1 MPKALSIGGLVV
13 GAFVDLVACLVDP
26 VAAYG
31 AEKLPVSVIAVL
43 DAQRVLRDS
52 KAGRDI
58 RRQIDAYRKAYQAEI
73 KAEETKL
80 RATEEELKR
89 QRTVLAPD
97 VFEKRRRDFEERV
110 ISLQRRVQDRTRA
123 LDRAF
128 DGAMQELRK
137 PLIPLVRDL
146 TKQLGYNVVVDNS
159 QVLMVLEGRDITET
173 VIAHLDQRIA
183 SVKVPDPAGK

>member
-1 MPKALSIGGLVV
+1 MPKARSIGGLVV
-13 GAFVDLVACLVDP
+13 GTFVALVACLVDP
-26 VAAYG
+26 VAVYG
-31 AEKLPVSVIAVL
+31 AEKLPVPVIAVL
-43 DAQRVLRDS
+43 DAQRVLRES

-58 RRQIDAYRKAYQAEI
+58 RRQIDTYRKAYQAEI
-73 KAEETKL
+73 KVEEAKL
-80 RATEEELKR
+80 REMEEELKR
-89 QRTVLAPD
+89 QRAVLAPK

-137 PLIPLVRDL
+137 PLIPLVRNL
-146 TKQLGYNVVVDNS
+146 TRQLGYNVVIDNS
-159 QVLMVLEGRDITET
+159 QVLMVLKGRDITET
-173 VIAHLDQRIA
+173 VIAHLDKRIA

>member
-1 MPKALSIGGLVV
+1 MPKALSIGGLVL
-13 GAFVDLVACLVDP
+13 GSFVASVASLVDP
-26 VAAYG
+26 VAVHG
-31 AEKLPVSVIAVL
+31 AEKLPVAVIAVL
-43 DAQRVLRDS
+43 DNQRVLRES

-73 KAEETKL
+73 KGEEAKL
-80 RATEEELKR
+80 RETEDELKR
-89 QRTVLAPD
+89 QRAVLAPKI
-97 VFEKRRRDFEERV
+97 FEKRRRDFEARV

-128 DGAMQELRK
+128 DNAMQELRK

-146 TKQLGYNVVVDNS
+146 TRRLGYNLVVDNS
-159 QVLMVLEGRDITET
+159 QVLMVLKGRDITET
-173 VIAHLDQRIA
+173 VIAHLDKRVA